1 MNQKREEIKSENFS
15 KELENIFL
23 KINELGATSEP
34 EGALKE
40 VLPLLLPP
48 LVQPPRKQQAPGC
61 SSECLTASCLTM
73 AWDGCYRQKQHWVP
87 ILCVCYFLSLLTSP
101 QFHSLP

>member
-23 KINELGATSEP
+23 KINELGATSKP

-40 VLPLLLPP
+40 VLPP
-48 LVQPPRKQQAPGC
+48 
-61 SSECLTASCLTM
+61 T
-73 AWDGCYRQKQHWVP
+73 H
-87 ILCVCYFLSLLTSP
+87 
-101 QFHSLP
+101 